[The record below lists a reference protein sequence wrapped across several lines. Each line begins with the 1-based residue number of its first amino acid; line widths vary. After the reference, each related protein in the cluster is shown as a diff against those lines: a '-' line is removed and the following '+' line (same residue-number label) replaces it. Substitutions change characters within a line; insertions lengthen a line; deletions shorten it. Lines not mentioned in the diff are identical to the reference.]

1 MAGKKSTQGARATLR
16 DVGRMAGVDPSL
28 VSRIINNNP
37 KAHATPET
45 RKRIL
50 AAIRSLD
57 YKPNVSAR
65 GLKLAKTS
73 MIGLLLPDMT
83 NPMNELIVKGVQ
95 EEAFELG
102 YGIVIGN
109 HAEMGAD
116 KAFASLLLQG
126 QADGLLILG
135 HEMTDATLRAISES
149 DDGRLLPVNARVPGI
164 SSSVTLKDS
173 LASEMAVEHLASL
186 GHKKIIGIFAP
197 LRFDTAKRRR
207 DGFKS
212 ACRRLGIE
220 PIIVES
226 AGYTYRDGFESAV
239 EGIEDFK
246 PTGIYASS
254 LVIAIGT
261 LAALRIKN
269 LRVPEQVSVIA
280 LHDADIANFTS
291 PPLTTVSLP
300 AMQMGM
306 DAVARLV
313 QLISGGKPSHH
324 VVSENPVLHQRE
336 STASPFR

>member
-1 MAGKKSTQGARATLR
+1 L
-16 DVGRMAGVDPSL
+16 
-28 VSRIINNNP
+28 
-37 KAHATPET
+37 
-45 RKRIL
+45 L
-50 AAIRSLD
+50 AW
-57 YKPNVSAR
+57 
-65 GLKLAKTS
+65 
-73 MIGLLLPDMT
+73 
-83 NPMNELIVKGVQ
+83 
-95 EEAFELG
+95 
-102 YGIVIGN
+102 
-109 HAEMGAD
+109 
-116 KAFASLLLQG
+116 
-126 QADGLLILG
+126 
-135 HEMTDATLRAISES
+135 
-149 DDGRLLPVNARVPGI
+149 
-164 SSSVTLKDS
+164 VT
-173 LASEMAVEHLASL
+173 
-186 GHKKIIGIFAP
+186 
-197 LRFDTAKRRR
+197 RR

-313 QLISGGKPSHH
+313 QLMSGGKPSHH
-324 VVSENPVLHQRE
+324 VVSENPILHQRE